1 MIINFIKGIVIGLA
15 LVIPGL
21 SASTFAVVTGLYD
34 KIIFAAN
41 NLRKEFKKSFLFLL
55 PIGLGAAI
63 GILASV
69 SAIVQIMYR
78 FPLQSYAFFIGLV
91 LGSIPAIYGKIKG
104 GTGVKSNYVF
114 TALGLAIIVVLSLV
128 VPTYDVA
135 AISAI
140 ENPGHFISILTAGI
154 ISCFLLTVPGV
165 SGALVL
171 VLLGQF
177 ATIYGAV
184 GNFANML
191 FMIVRGQE
199 GALELGLDAGAIVL
213 TFFVGALIGLF
224 AAAKI
229 IGFLIERYE
238 TKVYFAVMGLVLGA
252 VFTLFHIDGIVIGH
266 FTEISPYLLLNA
278 GLLLVFAA
286 IGFVCTK
293 FMSRSKG

>member
-55 PIGLGAAI
+55 PIGLGAAV

-69 SAIVQIMYR
+69 GAIVQVMYR

-91 LGSIPAIYGKIKG
+91 LGSVPAIYGKIKG
-104 GTGVKSNYVF
+104 GAKVKPNYAFAV
-114 TALGLAIIVVLSLV
+114 LGFAIIVFLSFI
-128 VPTYDVA
+128 VPTYDVV
-135 AISAI
+135 AIEAI
-140 ENPGHFISILTAGI
+140 ENPGHFISIFTAGI
-154 ISCFLLTVPGV
+154 ISCFLLAVPGV
-165 SGALVL
+165 SGALIL

-177 ATIYGAV
+177 ATVYGAV
-184 GNFANML
+184 GSFATML
-191 FMIVRGQE
+191 FMLVRGQE

-229 IGFLIERYE
+229 IGYLIERFE
-238 TKVYFAVMGLVLGA
+238 MKVYFAVMGLVLGA
-252 VFTLFHIDGIVIGH
+252 AVTLFHIDGHVIGR
-266 FTEISPYLLLNA
+266 FTEFSPELLLNA
-278 GLLLVFAA
+278 VLLVVFAA
-286 IGFVCTK
+286 VGFVCTK
-293 FMSRSKG
+293 FMSRSKE